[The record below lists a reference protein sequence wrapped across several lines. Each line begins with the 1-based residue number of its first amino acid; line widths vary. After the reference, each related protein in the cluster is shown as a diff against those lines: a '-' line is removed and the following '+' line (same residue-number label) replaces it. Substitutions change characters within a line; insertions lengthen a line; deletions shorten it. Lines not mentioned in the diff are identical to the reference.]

1 MSWYTPLVGQP
12 LPTGCEIGF
21 SVPPSAGC
29 GSWRRTLCRS
39 PAQVTQRFR
48 TTTTCLRSSILPWLG
63 DSCVYSCPVW
73 APTDSD
79 TELEFAQSRKTDWY
93 RHQLRLTDGMSVLDV
108 GCGWG
113 GPMTQLSAA
122 GVEPVGLTLSDVQRK
137 FISARHPELTVR
149 LEHWM
154 EHPAD
159 AQYDALLNLE
169 AIEHFTRA
177 DDSPADRAEI
187 YRHYFEKSA
196 GWLGPAGRLG
206 LQTFCFE
213 DVGRRDVVD
222 DRGPIA
228 TLLREEIFPES
239 SPAHLSELVVAW
251 EPFFRVISFSTEP
264 DQYVRTISVWLARLL
279 SHRDELED
287 AHGVE
292 LVARYRRYLAAVA
305 MLFRRR
311 RWTLYRIV
319 LERRPYKKS

>member
-1 MSWYTPLVGQP
+1 LS
-12 LPTGCEIGF
+12 LPGASDTAI
-21 SVPPSAGC
+21 SHHYDVPAE
-29 GSWRRTLCRS
+29 
-39 PAQVTQRFR
+39 FY
-48 TTTTCLRSSILPWLG
+48 LPWLG
-63 DSCVYSCPVW
+63 ESCGYWCPIW
-73 APTDSD
+73 APTDGYAD
-79 TELEFAQSRKTDWY
+79 LELAQSRKTDWY
-93 RHQLRLTDGMSVLDV
+93 RHQLRLAEGMSVLDV

-113 GPMTQLSAA
+113 GPMAQLSAA
-122 GVEPVGLTLSDVQRK
+122 GVRPVGLTLSPVQRK
-137 FISARHPELTVR
+137 FISMRHPELSVR

-154 EHPAD
+154 EHPSD

-177 DDSPADRAEI
+177 DDSHADRAEI
-187 YRHYFEKSA
+187 YSHYFEKSA
-196 GWLGPAGRLG
+196 GWLGPAGRFG

-222 DRGPIA
+222 DRGPMA
-228 TLLREEIFPES
+228 TLLRDEIFPES

-264 DQYVRTISVWLARLL
+264 DQYVRTINLWLARLL
-279 SHRDELED
+279 SHRDELEH

-292 LVARYRRYLAAVA
+292 LVTRYRRYLAAVA

-319 LERRPYKKS
+319 LERRPHKKS